1 MCGIL
6 AVIGGYRYK
15 EIPDALIERGP
26 DDYGIY
32 QDELVQLIQTR
43 LEITPCEIHLP
54 YQLNNL
60 VLLFNGEIYNWKEL
74 SEELNAEN
82 EYEVILKAF
91 KRYGADFRE
100 QLDGQFTIL
109 IYDKDA
115 GMIYIY
121 QDDFKIHALYK
132 TKYNDS
138 FIYASN
144 LRSFPEVKFDAIQT
158 KGYGNISTATVL

>member
-6 AVIGGYRYK
+6 AVIGEYRYS
-15 EIPDALIERGP
+15 EIPEALLERGP
-26 DDYGIY
+26 DDAGIY
-32 QDELVQLIQTR
+32 QDEHVQLIQTR
-43 LEITPCEIHLP
+43 LEITPCKVQLP
-54 YQLNNL
+54 FQLNNL

-74 SEELNAEN
+74 AEELNAEN

-109 IYDKDA
+109 IYDKDS
-115 GMIYIY
+115 GMIYIH
-121 QDDFKIHALYK
+121 QDDFKIHALYHSE
-132 TKYNDS
+132 YNGS

-144 LRSFPEVKFDAIQT
+144 LRSMPEVKFRAIQT